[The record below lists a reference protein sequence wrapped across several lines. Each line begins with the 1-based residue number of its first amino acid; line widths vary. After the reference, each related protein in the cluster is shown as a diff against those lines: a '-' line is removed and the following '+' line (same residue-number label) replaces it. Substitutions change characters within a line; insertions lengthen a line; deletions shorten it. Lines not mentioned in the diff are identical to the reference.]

1 MLNLQAYTDRMHR
14 SIRQPVMSTLV
25 PTGPF
30 ERLDTAMQS
39 ARSCLACLPIHCGC
53 MTASWQ
59 ALSVGGL
66 PCVIVLSFF
75 LPLQST
81 LALLMSYYA
90 HGSFVQYCI
99 VALPVFKT

>member
-1 MLNLQAYTDRMHR
+1 MPSHPLRLHEVG
-14 SIRQPVMSTLV
+14 SEIRIFS
-25 PTGPF
+25 
-30 ERLDTAMQS
+30 
-39 ARSCLACLPIHCGC
+39 
-53 MTASWQ
+53 ASWQ
-59 ALSVGGL
+59 VLSVGGL
-66 PCVIVLSFF
+66 PCAIFLSFF

>member
-1 MLNLQAYTDRMHR
+1 
-14 SIRQPVMSTLV
+14 V
-25 PTGPF
+25 
-30 ERLDTAMQS
+30 
-39 ARSCLACLPIHCGC
+39 
-53 MTASWQ
+53 
-59 ALSVGGL
+59 LSVGGL
-66 PCVIVLSFF
+66 PMAIIVSFF